1 MTTAVDSWCYVFGV
15 VPAGSRLSPPGTGL
29 SHRLRLVES
38 GGLAAVVSSP
48 PTDRSLGRAA
58 DLIEHDRVLADLV
71 AGGTPVLPMRF
82 GAVLSDDRAV
92 VEELLGAHEEEF
104 RAALDAVRDRVQYT
118 VKARYIED
126 VALREVLAENP
137 EIERLRRAGFADED
151 ATFERRLGLG
161 ELIVRALEQRRPAD
175 AASILDELGDAGD
188 VSHRQLAA
196 PEEVLDVAFLIE
208 RSEAGA
214 FERRVAA
221 IARKHSAR
229 LEIRLVGPS
238 PAYDFVGSG

>member
-1 MTTAVDSWCYVFGV
+1 VTTAVDSWCYVFGV
-15 VPAGSRLSPPGTGL
+15 VPAGSRLSPPGAGL
-29 SHRLRLVES
+29 SQRLRLVES
-38 GGLAAVVSSP
+38 GELAAVVSTP
-48 PTDRSLGRAA
+48 PADRSLGRAA

-82 GAVLSDDRAV
+82 GAVLSDDQAV
-92 VEELLGAHEEEF
+92 VEELLGAHAAEF

-118 VKARYIED
+118 VKARYVED
-126 VALREVLAENP
+126 VVLREVLAENP
-137 EIERLRRAGFADED
+137 EIERLRRAGFADDD

-175 AASILDELGDAGD
+175 ADTLLDELGAVGE
-188 VSHRQLAA
+188 VSYRELAN
-196 PEEVLDVAFLIE
+196 PEEVLDAAFLIE

-214 FERRVAA
+214 FERRVGA
-221 IARKHSAR
+221 IARKHGER